1 MNTALS
7 SLAGRLRNAETVTA
21 GLFSEV
27 VREACQRLPSVRY
40 TKDFGRIEHLIQSSA
55 WTDATLALLA
65 LESPHWQVRH
75 LTYDAGEW
83 HCALSRQRKLPDWL
97 DQPVETRHADISL
110 AILSALVAE
119 KCDDALAVEDS
130 APNLSRADRTADE
143 PLCCDNFS

>member
-1 MNTALS
+1 MNTILS

-27 VREACQRLPSVRY
+27 VRDACQRLPSVRR
-40 TKDFGRIEHLIQSSA
+40 TKDFSRLEQLIQSGA

-75 LTYDAGEW
+75 ITYDAGEW

-97 DQPVETRHADISL
+97 DQPVEASHADLSL
-110 AILSALVAE
+110 AILGALVAI
-119 KCDDALAVEDS
+119 KCDGALAAEET
-130 APNLSRADRTADE
+130 APSLSRADRTTDVT
-143 PLCCDNFS
+143 LCCDNFS

>member
-7 SLAGRLRNAETVTA
+7 SLAGRLRNAETVA
-21 GLFSEV
+21 AELFSAV
-27 VREACQRLPSVRY
+27 IRDACQRLPSVRR
-40 TKDFGRIEHLIQSSA
+40 TKDFSRLEQLIQSGA

-65 LESPHWQVRH
+65 LESPHWQVRR

-83 HCALSRQRKLPDWL
+83 HCALSHQRKLPDWL
-97 DQPVETRHADISL
+97 DQPVETRHPDLSL
-110 AILSALVAE
+110 AILSALVAI
-119 KCDDALAVEDS
+119 KCDDALAGEES